1 MDKYK
6 SVRLIFPQNTNLRLA
21 TLLRRQALSRPLLD
35 TRVIKYKIKVILAIQ
50 ALSDSI
56 SADGFFT
63 KKLIQNATEAM
74 F

>member
-21 TLLRRQALSRPLLD
+21 TLLGRQALSRPLLD

>member
-6 SVRLIFPQNTNLRLA
+6 SVRLIFPQNTNLQLA
-21 TLLRRQALSRPLLD
+21 ILLRRQALSRHVLH

>member
-6 SVRLIFPQNTNLRLA
+6 SVRLIFPQNTNLQLA
-21 TLLRRQALSRPLLD
+21 ILLRRQALSRHVLH

-50 ALSDSI
+50 ALSDSF
-56 SADGFFT
+56 SANGYL
-63 KKLIQNATEAM
+63 KKLIKNATEAT